1 MEQVTQCTVTTGPV
15 LQSPR
20 AAAAEA
26 CVPWAHAPQREKP
39 LQRDAP
45 APQLASSPRSL
56 QLEKSLPSNKDPESK
71 KKQKTKPL
79 LLNNCFPFNF

>member
-26 CVPWAHAPQREKP
+26 CVPWAHAPQQEKP

-45 APQLASSPRSL
+45 AR
-56 QLEKSLPSNKDPESK
+56 N
-71 KKQKTKPL
+71 
-79 LLNNCFPFNF
+79 

>member
-15 LQSPR
+15 LQSPH

-26 CVPWAHAPQREKP
+26 CVPWAHAPQQEKP

-71 KKQKTKPL
+71 KKPKNKTLIVKQL
-79 LLNNCFPFNF
+79 FSF